1 MLVRGVSV
9 AGLARVICEWALYWR
24 RGAGICLLFASL
36 WKRARRQKNVDAN
49 KRNRHKEQFP
59 EKHLLHLET

>member
-1 MLVRGVSV
+1 MCTSVGEREAAVLRGVSV

-36 WKRARRQKNVDAN
+36 WKRARRQKNVDVN
-49 KRNRHKEQFP
+49 KRNQHKERF
-59 EKHLLHLET
+59 

>member
-1 MLVRGVSV
+1 MLHGVSV

-49 KRNRHKEQFP
+49 KRNQHKERF
-59 EKHLLHLET
+59 